1 MPNIRIKVY
10 PGGKPATSKFQ
21 LLDPNQLDNG
31 VPIREKG
38 YRHLEPGEIVE
49 VDEKLA
55 KSLLVARGDYLELT
69 LEEPTRPLYL
79 GDIGTARMTSQTFN
93 ANSEEKVADQK
104 AAKQRV
110 AEMVKPKRRSRVVEE
125 SDTE

>member
-1 MPNIRIKVY
+1 MPNIRIKLY

-21 LLDPNQLDNG
+21 IMDPDTKVDG
-31 VPIREKG
+31 ISIRERG

-49 VDEKLA
+49 LDAKLA
-55 KSLLVARGDYLELT
+55 KELLEMRGDYLELT

-93 ANSEEKVADQK
+93 ANSEEKISDQK

-110 AEMVKPKRRSRVVEE
+110 SEMVKPKRRKKVEE
-125 SDTE
+125 AEAE